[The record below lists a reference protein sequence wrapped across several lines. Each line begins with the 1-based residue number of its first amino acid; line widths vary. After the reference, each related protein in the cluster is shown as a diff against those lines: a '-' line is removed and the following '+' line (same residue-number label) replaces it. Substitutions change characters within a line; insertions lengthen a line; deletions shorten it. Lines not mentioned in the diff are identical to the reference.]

1 MGLSSVK
8 KKQNKN
14 GFLLRKAARI
24 LLQPTATAKG
34 FLLQPA
40 TTRIL
45 LQQTTWLLLREQGR
59 SLLRP
64 TTRILLQPTT
74 TTTTRILLQS
84 ATKRILLQPTAARIL
99 LQPTTQGFLL
109 LTFAHHHCLTIVHSN
124 ACGSVLTQVFE

>member
-1 MGLSSVK
+1 MGTLLSQK

-40 TTRIL
+40 TA
-45 LQQTTWLLLREQGR
+45 
-59 SLLRP
+59 
-64 TTRILLQPTT
+64 RILLQPATG
-74 TTTTRILLQS
+74 RILLQS
-84 ATKRILLQPTAARIL
+84 TTARILLQPTAARIL

>member
-1 MGLSSVK
+1 MGTLLSQK
-8 KKQNKN
+8 KKHNKN

-59 SLLRP
+59 FLLRP

-74 TTTTRILLQS
+74 T
-84 ATKRILLQPTAARIL
+84 TAARIL

>member
-8 KKQNKN
+8 KKHNKN

-34 FLLQPA
+34 FLLQP
-40 TTRIL
+40 TTARIL

-59 SLLRP
+59 F
-64 TTRILLQPTT
+64 
-74 TTTTRILLQS
+74 
-84 ATKRILLQPTAARIL
+84 LLQPTAARIL

>member
-1 MGLSSVK
+1 MGTLLSQ

-34 FLLQPA
+34 FLLQP
-40 TTRIL
+40 TTARIL
-45 LQQTTWLLLREQGR
+45 LQQTTWLLLREQR
-59 SLLRP
+59 RFLLRP
-64 TTRILLQPTT
+64 TTRILLQPT

-84 ATKRILLQPTAARIL
+84 ATKRILLRPTAPRIL

-109 LTFAHHHCLTIVHSN
+109 LNFAHHHCLTIVHSN
-124 ACGSVLTQVFE
+124 AYGSVLIQVFE

>member
-1 MGLSSVK
+1 MGTLLSQK
-8 KKQNKN
+8 KHNKN

-34 FLLQPA
+34 FLLQSA

-45 LQQTTWLLLREQGR
+45 LQQTTWLLLREQR
-59 SLLRP
+59 
-64 TTRILLQPTT
+64 
-74 TTTTRILLQS
+74 
-84 ATKRILLQPTAARIL
+84 RILLQPTAARIL

>member
-1 MGLSSVK
+1 MGTLLSQK
-8 KKQNKN
+8 KKHNKN

-59 SLLRP
+59 FLLRP

-74 TTTTRILLQS
+74 TTTTRILLQ
-84 ATKRILLQPTAARIL
+84 PTAARIL

-109 LTFAHHHCLTIVHSN
+109 LNFAHHHCLTIVHSN
-124 ACGSVLTQVFE
+124 ACGPQVVAQY

>member
-1 MGLSSVK
+1 MGDSPQSK

-24 LLQPTATAKG
+24 LLQPTTTAKG
-34 FLLQPA
+34 FLLQP
-40 TTRIL
+40 TTARIL
-45 LQQTTWLLLREQGR
+45 LQQTTWLLLREQR
-59 SLLRP
+59 RFLLRP

-74 TTTTRILLQS
+74 G
-84 ATKRILLQPTAARIL
+84 RILLQPTAPRIL

-109 LTFAHHHCLTIVHSN
+109 LNFAHLHCLTIVHSN

>member
-59 SLLRP
+59 FLLRP

-74 TTTTRILLQS
+74 GRILLQS
-84 ATKRILLQPTAARIL
+84 TTARILLQPTAARIL